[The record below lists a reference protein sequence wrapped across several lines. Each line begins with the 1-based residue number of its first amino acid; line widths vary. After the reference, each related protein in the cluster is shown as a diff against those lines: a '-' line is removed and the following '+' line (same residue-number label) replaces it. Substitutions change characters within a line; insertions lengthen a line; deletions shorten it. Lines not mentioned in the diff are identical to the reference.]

1 MVKRCSSL
9 ELALLIHYNP
19 HPKCEATW
27 QVDPECTGRSAFGAL
42 GLHLSYEPANFAL
55 SRPQHP
61 DPASPVVQ
69 LLHGLLPMAWA
80 LYERIKQGFPTPI
93 ISGPRV
99 PGLLS
104 YRFWCQDFKCS
115 GSSASCTN
123 CSPATS
129 KGATSE
135 SFMILRSILLALL
148 LSSPPLSC
156 IAPVLLPLIQE
167 FSSATP
173 TTDSKPEPGS
183 GGRQG
188 RCNLQKSAAEVREQ
202 ARGLD

>member
-1 MVKRCSSL
+1 MKEAVSSPICTGSYSRKEILVVKRCSSL

-27 QVDPECTGRSAFGAL
+27 QVDPECTGRSAFGAS
-42 GLHLSYEPANFAL
+42 GLHLNYEQAHFAL
-55 SRPQHP
+55 SRSQHP
-61 DPASPVVQ
+61 DPASAVVQ
-69 LLHGLLPMAWA
+69 LLHGLLPMARA

-104 YRFWCQDFKCS
+104 YCFWCQGFRSS

-135 SFMILRSILLALL
+135 SFMQRSILLSLL
-148 LSSPPLSC
+148 LSSPPLL
-156 IAPVLLPLIQE
+156 VLLPLLQE
-167 FSSATP
+167 FWSATP
-173 TTDSKPEPGS
+173 TSDLKLP
-183 GGRQG
+183 
-188 RCNLQKSAAEVREQ
+188 
-202 ARGLD
+202 